1 MSAYPREIPQPTQSL
16 VITGRVCDT
25 KYVFTPSNGT
35 NVCYYILAPPKYNN
49 KRHAHGWSAI
59 VHAGDNPKYHSLAES
74 PLVGRCKRSM
84 FWRKYF
90 IEYGGS
96 VQKDVKKDE
105 KAIKEKKLKGAN
117 RFRKWFCMSPKDL
130 VWSEEEEAAISD
142 EEKGVVTEATKML
155 ELEHTGHRRYE
166 FVVDGRTYRWS
177 GTKMHAGS
185 FINKLGLK
193 GFAFHVKLVR
203 MDDHKLIASFKKCY
217 LGKNGRFGE
226 LNFYGGEPETGLE
239 EVLIVQTAFC
249 VTKAEKEKRD
259 KVRDILEEIG
269 ENAEG

>member
-105 KAIKEKKLKGAN
+105 KAIKEKKLKWAN

-193 GFAFHVKLVR
+193 GFAFHVKVGVPR
-203 MDDHKLIASFKKCY
+203 I
-217 LGKNGRFGE
+217 
-226 LNFYGGEPETGLE
+226 
-239 EVLIVQTAFC
+239 I
-249 VTKAEKEKRD
+249 
-259 KVRDILEEIG
+259 
-269 ENAEG
+269 